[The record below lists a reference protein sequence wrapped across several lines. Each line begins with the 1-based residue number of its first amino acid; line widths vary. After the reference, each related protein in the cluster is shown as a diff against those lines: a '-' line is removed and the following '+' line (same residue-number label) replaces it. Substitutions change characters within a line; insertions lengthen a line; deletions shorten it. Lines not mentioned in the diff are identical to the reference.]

1 MTKEECVEI
10 VDRVLAHW
18 NQLANTGAPKA
29 TYNAWWRI
37 IGELDATECHTVI
50 DVIARED
57 TYMPRAGTVY
67 RRVIDMHTESLA
79 PTPHEAW
86 AIYRD
91 LASQLDSGNYTPTN
105 LHPVLQQT
113 IKTVGG
119 YSLHT
124 NSDREHFIQI
134 YTKQWNETYQQ

>member
-1 MTKEECVEI
+1 MTKEECVQI

-18 NQLANTGAPKA
+18 NQLANTDAPKA

-37 IGELDATECHTVI
+37 VGELDADECHLAI
-50 DVIARED
+50 DAIARED

-67 RRVIDMHTESLA
+67 RRVRDMHTDTLA

-91 LASQLDSGNYTPTN
+91 LAAQLDTGNYTPAN

-119 YSLHT
+119 YALHT

-134 YTKQWNETYQQ
+134 YTKQWNETYQ